1 MNIIEK
7 AAGKSPWIIHYDSC
21 SCNGCDIEILACL
34 TPVYDAERLGV
45 VNVGNPKHA
54 DILIVSG
61 SVNHRS
67 QRVLENIWREMP
79 GPKVVI
85 AVGACACTGGIFAE
99 CYNTLGGIDKVL
111 PVDIYVPGCSPKPE
125 AILDAVVMA
134 ADMLQKKREELAEK
148 QAEHVKILRAK
159 DPKREDKNDKQQN

>member
-1 MNIIEK
+1 MKLIEK
-7 AAGKSPWIIHYDSC
+7 AAGKSPWIIHYDC
-21 SCNGCDIEILACL
+21 NSCNGCDIEILACL
-34 TPVYDAERLGV
+34 TPVYDAERFGV

-61 SVNHRS
+61 SVNYRS

-85 AVGACACTGGIFAE
+85 AVGACACTGGIFSE
-99 CYNTLGGIDKVL
+99 CYNILGGVDKVL

-125 AILDAVVMA
+125 AILDAV
-134 ADMLQKKREELAEK
+134 MLAVEKLNTKREELARQ
-148 QAEHVKILRAK
+148 QAEHVKKLRAK
-159 DPKREDKNDKQQN
+159 DPKGDKNAEKQ